1 MKNRPTN
8 RIQSTG
14 GSNNFVTKDDLEAN
28 FSRFR
33 KAKEALSTAKKL
45 LDRTEQ
51 LSASAAQAV
60 YERYP
65 SIVDV
70 KSETALTEE
79 QRKNFV
85 QGISELLQIVQYCL
99 VVGGTGPLDE
109 FLPGRLESYRAS
121 GQSVNWYLAALEHL
135 KKHSLL
141 ERDEALEANFYF
153 DYLIR
158 NMT

>member
-33 KAKEALSTAKKL
+33 KAKEALNAAKKL
-45 LDRTEQ
+45 LDGAEQ

-60 YERYP
+60 YEQYP
-65 SIVDV
+65 SIVDT
-70 KSETALTEE
+70 KSKTALTEG
-79 QRKNFV
+79 QKKDFV
-85 QGISELLQIVQYCL
+85 QGISELLRLVQYCL
-99 VVGGTGPLDE
+99 VIGGTKPLDE
-109 FLPGRLESYRAS
+109 FLPGRLEYYRAL
-121 GQSVNWYLAALEHL
+121 GQSVTWYLAALEYL
-135 KKHSLL
+135 KEHYLL

-153 DYLIR
+153 DHLIR
-158 NMT
+158 NMS